1 MAVYFFEEI
10 LIQYVHKMSTTY
22 NNTRQPEKLQNREV
36 KLIRNTIC
44 EFVFAFE
51 IEKLSTIKTDKS
63 DFFSLQSRN
72 TKSKKRYNKT
82 V

>member
-1 MAVYFFEEI
+1 M
-10 LIQYVHKMSTTY
+10 T
-22 NNTRQPEKLQNREV
+22 QPEKIQNKEV
-36 KLIRNTIC
+36 KLIRNIFC
-44 EFVFAFE
+44 EFVFVFE
-51 IEKLSTIKTDKS
+51 IEKTSTIKTDEL